1 MPAEGHLVYPTQ
13 LRPRFGSVFMR
24 ETKILEIIRS
34 QVSAAGDDAAIVPF
48 HNSHLILTT
57 DMLHRTSDFPAGATP
72 VTIGWR
78 SVAVSLS
85 DLAAMGAKPLG
96 ILLALGDPK
105 LEEGF
110 VNGVLEGAMACCK
123 SVGTT
128 LIGGDID
135 RHQELTLVS
144 TGIGEA
150 KQPIRRA
157 GAHAGEVVCV
167 TGELGRTEA
176 ALALFAKGETKQAN
190 ALFQFSPRVYW
201 GRKLVG
207 LATSMIDIS
216 DGLAHSLHLLAQE
229 GRVGF
234 AIDARKLPFLSEL
247 DQLFPSHERSE
258 RILFGGEDYELL
270 FTIPQHLL
278 KGGTNHV
285 CCSVIGR
292 VIKREVL
299 LDGCELPDKGYE
311 H

>member
-1 MPAEGHLVYPTQ
+1 MPAEGHLLYPTQ

-57 DMLHRTSDFPAGATP
+57 DMLHRTSDFPAAATP

-110 VNGVLEGAMACCK
+110 VNGVLEGAIACCK

>member
-1 MPAEGHLVYPTQ
+1 
-13 LRPRFGSVFMR
+13 MR
-24 ETKILEIIRS
+24 ERKILEIIRS
-34 QVSAAGDDAAIVPF
+34 RVSAAGDDAAIVPF
-48 HNSHLILTT
+48 DNSHLILTT
-57 DMLHRTSDFPAGATP
+57 DMLHRTSDFPAGTTP

-110 VNGVLEGAMACCK
+110 VNGVLEGAMACCR

-167 TGELGRTEA
+167 TGELGRTEV

-201 GRKLVG
+201 ARKLAG

-278 KGGTNHV
+278 KGSTNHV